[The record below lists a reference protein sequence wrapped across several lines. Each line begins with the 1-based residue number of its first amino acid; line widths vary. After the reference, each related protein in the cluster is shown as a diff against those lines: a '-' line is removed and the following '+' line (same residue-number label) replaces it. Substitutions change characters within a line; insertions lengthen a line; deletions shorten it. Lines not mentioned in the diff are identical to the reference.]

1 MSSILASPLSR
12 FVRKSPALPK
22 GHRRADVI
30 AVCARKGGVGKT
42 TTAVNLAAGAAIF
55 HRRKVLLVDMD
66 SQGHCASALHSELR
80 GVVSDTLSHV
90 LLGKGRD
97 VQEVAM
103 STRIPD
109 LWMTPSDK
117 DLGETE
123 GVMSGR
129 IGKEFLLRAALK
141 VARTH
146 FDLIVIDCPPNL
158 GSLTVNALM
167 AADQVL
173 VPCDMSVL
181 ALEGVDDIFETLEA
195 LEDTFGHTLGVLG
208 VLRTRVD
215 GRNVKVNE
223 RVEATLRARYGRHLL
238 DTSIPINTRL
248 SQAQVEGT
256 PVFRYD
262 EACSG
267 STAYR
272 ALLTELG
279 PQLRLLVP
287 AAC

>member
-1 MSSILASPLSR
+1 MSSILSRPLSR
-12 FVRKSPALPK
+12 LVRKSTALPK
-22 GHRRADVI
+22 GHRRADII

-42 TTAVNLAAGAAIF
+42 TTAVNLAAGAAMF
-55 HRRKVLLVDMD
+55 HGRKVLLVDMD
-66 SQGHCASALHSELR
+66 AQGHCASALHSELR
-80 GVVSDTLSHV
+80 GVVSDTLSGV
-90 LLGKGRD
+90 LLGKRRD
-97 VQEVAM
+97 VHEISL

-109 LWMTPSDK
+109 LWITPSDK

-129 IGKEFLLRAALK
+129 IGKEFLLRGALN

-146 FDLIVIDCPPNL
+146 YDLIVIDCPPNL
-158 GSLTVNALM
+158 GSLTINALM

-181 ALEGVDDIFETLEA
+181 ALEGVDDIFETLDAIE
-195 LEDTFGHTLGVLG
+195 ETLGRTLGIAG

-215 GRNVKVNE
+215 ARNVKVNE
-223 RVEATLRARYGRHLL
+223 RVDAALRSRYGRHLL
-238 DTSIPINTRL
+238 DTTIPINTRL

-262 EACSG
+262 ASCSG
-267 STAYR
+267 SKAYR
-272 ALLTELG
+272 DLLAELG
-279 PQLRLLVP
+279 PRLRLR
-287 AAC
+287 